1 MDQRLIGGAQVK
13 RTPVVLPKNIAQRK
27 VAKIGRPVIRPRP
40 VPKTLP
46 NFNIL
51 KLMNGFVSFRST
63 IQELNQSLQQL
74 VSIMDRSSK
83 MYSAG
88 RDTTGRGPFL
98 PQLPSPPVNKPEF
111 SDEDIP
117 IIKLPNMPNLNSP
130 LLRMF
135 GNIDMNR
142 MMGIIQSPIFQNI
155 LTRIFPV
162 KQATTRARV
171 TRPRKRNAIK
181 RVKPS

>member
-1 MDQRLIGGAQVK
+1 MDQRLIGGAQMK
-13 RTPVVLPKNIAQRK
+13 RTSVVLPKNAAQRK
-27 VAKIGRPVIRPRP
+27 IGKIGRPVIRPRP

-63 IQELNQSLQQL
+63 IRDLNQSLQQL

-83 MYSAG
+83 MYSAR
-88 RDTTGRGPFL
+88 RDTGPFL

-171 TRPRKRNAIK
+171 TRSRKRNAIK